1 MLCLVRGRVY
11 FSVSTSIPQVTPR
24 PKSILI
30 ADDSVTMRT
39 LVRTFLES
47 HNLNVCGE
55 AVDGVDAIEKAKRL
69 APDLVLLDFAM
80 PRLSGIEAAS
90 VLKKL
95 MPNLRIIL
103 FTMFDDVVAESLI
116 SAVGVDVVL
125 SKPNG
130 LHTLIQSIESLL
142 QPGVAVGGVP
152 HSKTDATK
160 TPAN

>member
-1 MLCLVRGRVY
+1 M
-11 FSVSTSIPQVTPR
+11 PQAPPK

-30 ADDSVTMRT
+30 ADDSVTIRT

-55 AVDGVDAIEKAKRL
+55 ACDGVDAIEKAKSL
-69 APDLVLLDFAM
+69 KPDLILLDFAM

-95 MPNLRIIL
+95 MPKLRIVL

-116 SAVGVDVVL
+116 TAVGVDVVL
-125 SKPNG
+125 SKPDG
-130 LHTLIQSIESLL
+130 LHTLIQCIENLFR
-142 QPGVAVGGVP
+142 PGVAALEVP
-152 HSKTDATK
+152 NSRTDEK
-160 TPAN
+160 PPPAN